1 MRHDPGKAC
10 LYSALN
16 LIIIRLSVHTSG
28 MHLEPFSN
36 EGWVGFHRAVHCMS
50 VHDSDVFESFAGMAE
65 RGFST
70 TRTAG
75 AGSGPIV
82 HCMRLC
88 AASKN
93 KCLSL
98 M

>member
-16 LIIIRLSVHTSG
+16 LIIIRSSVHTSG

-36 EGWVGFHRAVHCMS
+36 EGQVEFYRAVHCMS
-50 VHDSDVFESFAGMAE
+50 MDGSDVFKSFAGMAE

-70 TRTAG
+70 TRAAG

-82 HCMRLC
+82 HCTRLC
-88 AASKN
+88 TASKN
-93 KCLSL
+93 KC
-98 M
+98 